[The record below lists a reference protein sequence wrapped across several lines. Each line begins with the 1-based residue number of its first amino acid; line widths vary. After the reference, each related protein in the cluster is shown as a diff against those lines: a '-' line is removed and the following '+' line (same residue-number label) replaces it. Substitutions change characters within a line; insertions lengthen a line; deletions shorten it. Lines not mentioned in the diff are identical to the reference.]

1 MHARTLFSVFVLIIF
16 SVLIFGCSKTV
27 KRDKVEPK
35 GFISDVSMLQED
47 SEGKATL
54 VYINESVDFASYDKV
69 WLELITIYVFE
80 GSKLA
85 DIPEEKLNK
94 LLAYM
99 QVALERELGKNNQI
113 VDEAG
118 PGVIQFRFALT
129 EISGSNALLDT
140 VTTVYPP
147 ARAFSELKKF
157 VTGKHSAVGQGA
169 FEAEALDSVT
179 GERLA
184 AAMGV
189 RAGGKTL
196 KTDFGE
202 YRDVEAAVDV
212 WAVNVSER
220 FERLKQNSAGA
231 GQS

>member
-1 MHARTLFSVFVLIIF
+1 MNSRIFMSLYILVVLFVFAL
-16 SVLIFGCSKTV
+16 GCAKTHDTG
-27 KRDKVEPK
+27 KTEPK
-35 GFISDVSMLQED
+35 GFISDVSMLEED
-47 SEGKATL
+47 PEGKVTL
-54 VYINESVDFASYDKV
+54 VYINENVDFASYDKV
-69 WLELITIYVFE
+69 WLETITIYVFE

-85 DIPEEKLNK
+85 DMPVEKLNK
-94 LLAYM
+94 LIAYM
-99 QVALERELGKNNQI
+99 RVALERELGKNNQI

-129 EISGSNALLDT
+129 EVSGSNVLLDT

-147 ARAFSELKKF
+147 ARAFSELKRF
-157 VTGKHSAVGQGA
+157 VTGKHTAVGQAA
-169 FEAEALDSVT
+169 FEAEALDAET

-196 KTDFGE
+196 KTDFSK
-202 YRDVEAAVDV
+202 YRDVEAAVDT
-212 WAVNVSER
+212 WAVTVSER
-220 FERLKQNSAGA
+220 FERLKQKSAGA

>member
-1 MHARTLFSVFVLIIF
+1 MNSRIFMSLYILVVLFVFAL
-16 SVLIFGCSKTV
+16 GCAKTHDTG
-27 KRDKVEPK
+27 KTEPK
-35 GFISDVSMLQED
+35 GFISDVSMLEED
-47 SEGKATL
+47 PEGKVTL
-54 VYINESVDFASYDKV
+54 VYINENVDFASYDKV
-69 WLELITIYVFE
+69 WLETITIYVFE

-85 DIPEEKLNK
+85 DMPVEKLNK

-99 QVALERELGKNNQI
+99 RVAFERELGKNNQI

-129 EISGSNALLDT
+129 EVSGSNVLLDT

-147 ARAFSELKKF
+147 ARAFSELKRF
-157 VTGKHSAVGQGA
+157 VTGKHTAVGQAA
-169 FEAEALDSVT
+169 FEAEALDAET

-196 KTDFGE
+196 KTDFSK
-202 YRDVEAAVDV
+202 YRDVEAAVDT
-212 WAVNVSER
+212 WAVTVSER
-220 FERLKQNSAGA
+220 FERLKQKSAGA

>member
-1 MHARTLFSVFVLIIF
+1 MNSRIFMSLYILVVSFVFAL
-16 SVLIFGCSKTV
+16 GCAKTHDTG
-27 KRDKVEPK
+27 KTEPK
-35 GFISDVSMLQED
+35 GFISDVSMLEED
-47 SEGKATL
+47 PEGKVTL
-54 VYINESVDFASYDKV
+54 VYINENVDFASYDKV
-69 WLELITIYVFE
+69 WLETITIYVFE

-85 DIPEEKLNK
+85 DMPVEKLNK
-94 LLAYM
+94 LIAYM
-99 QVALERELGKNNQI
+99 RVALERELGKNNQI

-129 EISGSNALLDT
+129 EVSGSNVLLDT

-147 ARAFSELKKF
+147 ARAFSELKRF
-157 VTGKHSAVGQGA
+157 VTGKHTAVGQAA
-169 FEAEALDSVT
+169 FEAEALDAET

-196 KTDFGE
+196 KTDFSK
-202 YRDVEAAVDV
+202 YRDVEAAVDT
-212 WAVNVSER
+212 WAVTVSER
-220 FERLKQNSAGA
+220 FERLKQKSAGA

>member
-1 MHARTLFSVFVLIIF
+1 MNSRIFMSLYILVVLFVFAL
-16 SVLIFGCSKTV
+16 GCAKTHDTG
-27 KRDKVEPK
+27 KTEPK
-35 GFISDVSMLQED
+35 GFISDVSMLEED
-47 SEGKATL
+47 PEGKVTL
-54 VYINESVDFASYDKV
+54 VYINENVDFASYDKV
-69 WLELITIYVFE
+69 WLETITIYVFE

-85 DIPEEKLNK
+85 DMPVEKLNK
-94 LLAYM
+94 LIAYM
-99 QVALERELGKNNQI
+99 RVALERELGKNNQI

-129 EISGSNALLDT
+129 EVSGSNVLLDT

-147 ARAFSELKKF
+147 ARAFSELKRF
-157 VTGKHSAVGQGA
+157 VTGKHTAVGQAA
-169 FEAEALDSVT
+169 FEAEALDAET

-196 KTDFGE
+196 KTDLGK
-202 YRDVEAAVDV
+202 YRDVEAAVDT

-220 FERLKQNSAGA
+220 FENLKQRSAGA